1 MIEIRIHGRGG
12 QGAVTASQI
21 LAMAFFE
28 DGWHVQGFP
37 AFGAER
43 RGSPAMAFVRADKK
57 KILERDQVYHPQ
69 YALVLDPTLIDAI
82 NICQGMESCG
92 TAIVNTK
99 HDVGKIHVENVYHVD
114 LDDIAM
120 KIIGRKFVNIAMLGA
135 FSAASGAVS
144 MRAIEKAIKKRMP
157 ERVAVKNINAAKMA
171 YKQVVKEAEK

>member
-28 DGWHVQGFP
+28 DGWHAQGFP

-43 RGSPAMAFVRADKK
+43 RGSPAMAFVRADKQP
-57 KILERDQVYHPQ
+57 ILERDQIYHPQ
-69 YALVLDPTLIDAI
+69 YALVLDPTLLDSID
-82 NICQGMESCG
+82 ICQGMETCG

-99 HDVGKIHVENVYHVD
+99 QDVGKLHVENVYHVD
-114 LDDIAM
+114 LDEIAM
-120 KIIGRKFVNIAMLGA
+120 KSIGKKFVNLAMLGA

-144 MRAIEKAIKKRMP
+144 MKAIEKAIRKRM
-157 ERVAVKNINAAKMA
+157 AAKVADANIKAAQMA
-171 YKQVVKEAEK
+171 HDHIIKEAKR

>member
-57 KILERDQVYHPQ
+57 PILERDEVYHPQ
-69 YALVLDPTLIDAI
+69 YALVLDPTLLDSID
-82 NICQGMESCG
+82 ICTGMETCG

-99 HDVGKIHVENVYHVD
+99 HDVGKLHVENIYHVD
-114 LDDIAM
+114 LDGIAM
-120 KIIGRKFVNIAMLGA
+120 EAIGKKFVNIAMLGA

-144 MRAIEKAIKKRMP
+144 MKAIERAIRKRMP
-157 ERVAVKNINAAKMA
+157 EKVANSNVKAAKMA
-171 YKQVVKEAEK
+171 YDHITKEAKK